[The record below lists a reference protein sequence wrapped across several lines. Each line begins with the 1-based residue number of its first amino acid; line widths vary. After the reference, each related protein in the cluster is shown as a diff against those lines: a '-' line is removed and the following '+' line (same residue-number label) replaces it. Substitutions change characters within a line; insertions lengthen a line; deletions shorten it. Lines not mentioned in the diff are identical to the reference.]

1 MCEWWTA
8 EKTGREGRSEVCTKA
23 LGGGEEETVH
33 TLGWMLPSLLVI
45 RWRCSSRT
53 PRLTLGDSVR
63 EGTKWEKCLFLQEG
77 VFARQVL
84 LTQKMTEHSNKAQQF
99 QSNS

>member
-1 MCEWWTA
+1 MNGGQQRKQGER
-8 EKTGREGRSEVCTKA
+8 GEVRCVPK
-23 LGGGEEETVH
+23 LWGGEETVQ

-53 PRLTLGDSVR
+53 PWLTFGDSVR
-63 EGTKWEKCLFLQEG
+63 EGTKWEECLFLQEG

>member
-1 MCEWWTA
+1 M
-8 EKTGREGRSEVCTKA
+8 CTKA
-23 LGGGEEETVH
+23 LGGGEEETAQI
-33 TLGWMLPSLLVI
+33 LGWMLPSLLVI

-53 PRLTLGDSVR
+53 PLLTLGDSVR
-63 EGTKWEKCLFLQEG
+63 EGTKWEECLFLQG
-77 VFARQVL
+77 VFTRQVL